1 MGPPAREG
9 GWCAASLRQRAVR
22 YVKNTHKYA
31 HTPATPHCAA
41 AEGRRWSA
49 GASSEAARAHPLDRP
64 NDGNIPAFVV
74 LLVVAFLW
82 TCLRG
87 VPAPTPQPAQIPW
100 PASYYSSSFSCCKC
114 CSSCDDYCYCYYSY
128 LAPIQAKP
136 RHANYLLY
144 HFYFDVARP
153 EPQCCSVPAIRL
165 PIRRCISY
173 TVIDTYLNS

>member
-1 MGPPAREG
+1 MCGV
-9 GWCAASLRQRAVR
+9 AAPKSCPICEKHTQVR
-22 YVKNTHKYA
+22 A
-31 HTPATPHCAA
+31 HTCNAALCCGGGPSVERWGVVRSCAGSSPRS
-41 AEGRRWSA
+41 AERWEYPRLRRPPRRSL
-49 GASSEAARAHPLDRP
+49 PLDMSK
-64 NDGNIPAFVV
+64 
-74 LLVVAFLW
+74 
-82 TCLRG
+82 G